1 MAVLPMYDTAAVVD
15 AVVLNTIEF
24 RTGTNPMAPNDGTR
38 TISLPEAN
46 LTIKN
51 TGGTYEFTQVIDG
64 KQERVRVETRDGIT
78 IAKDRSGNVLAKSA
92 LNRVHSVCIRL
103 RI

>member
-38 TISLPEAN
+38 TISLPEAD

-51 TGGTYEFTQVIDG
+51 TDGTYEFTQGING
-64 KQERVRVETRDGIT
+64 KQVCVRVETRDGIT